1 MKTISL
7 IFKRNKGNQGNTMTS
22 KTVPTDKKLGI
33 FSIIF
38 ALLYIFSELT
48 FNLGLVDFLNSPN
61 TEMDTFHTLELF
73 GRFLSSIGMGGFI
86 TSIICLLLK
95 KMNISFI
102 ISIILFVVFSA
113 LSYGAQTVVFNKI
126 LDGMSPEQ
134 KLSAYAFGV
143 YRNLNLNNQVSLKVL
158 NGENKNYDLVV
169 NSMLG
174 VFTTVPKVEDNITQ
188 TVKKFFH
195 AENNV
200 DQATLGKIYDELNV
214 SLPNF
219 DDYWG
224 IYVIESR
231 KYQNYSGIYKKMYH
245 KKFVEAIGIEPGL
258 SRTQFE
264 QHLKGQIPSIQK
276 AKDIVIVP
284 ANEGIN
290 LKELRIKDIPEGLNK
305 KDWVS
310 FVNKHIDNAIESVQF
325 TEKNIDKLPHSE
337 NIISSV
343 IITPIAILLS
353 MLALFLNIIVFF
365 ARFTKIGAIVLTGGL
380 IFLATSWNYNP
391 YSISPTLN
399 KLIGLE
405 TNLFAVMSPYTKV
418 IHAIAINDNNP
429 NTYQIIRIEKP
440 KMPDMSKLKDE
451 LDSKFKNL
459 SSVDSGEKTE
469 GMAAMDKLQKEIKVD
484 KERIDDKNYYGELRK
499 ENPYAK

>member
-1 MKTISL
+1 
-7 IFKRNKGNQGNTMTS
+7 MTS
-22 KTVPTDKKLGI
+22 KIEISDKKLGL
-33 FSIIF
+33 FSIVF

-86 TSIICLLLK
+86 TSIICILLK
-95 KMNISFI
+95 KVNISFI
-102 ISIILFVVFSA
+102 TSTVLFVVISI

-158 NGENKNYDLVV
+158 NGENKNYDFVM

-174 VFTTVPKVEDNITQ
+174 VFTTVPKIEGDITQ

-214 SLPNF
+214 SLPNL

-231 KYQNYSGIYKKMYH
+231 KYQNYNGVYKKNYH
-245 KKFVEAIGIEPGL
+245 KKFIEAIGMEPGL
-258 SRTQFE
+258 SRAQFE
-264 QHLKGQIPSIQK
+264 QNLKSQIPSIQK
-276 AKDIVIVP
+276 AKDIAIVP

-290 LKELRIKDIPEGLNK
+290 LKELRIRDIPEGLNK
-305 KDWVS
+305 NEWIS
-310 FVNKHIDNAIESVQF
+310 FVNKHIDNAIESVKF
-325 TEKNIDKLPHSE
+325 TEKNIDRLPYAE

-343 IITPIAILLS
+343 VITPIAILLS
-353 MLALFLNIIVFF
+353 MLALLLNIVVFI
-365 ARFTKIGAIVLTGGL
+365 ARFTKIGALVIMGGL
-380 IFLATSWNYNP
+380 IFLATSWNHNP
-391 YSISPTLN
+391 YNINPNLN

-405 TNLFAVMSPYTKV
+405 TNLFSVMTPYTKI
-418 IHAIAINDNNP
+418 IHAIAIDDNNP
-429 NTYQIIRIEKP
+429 NQYQIIRIEKP
-440 KMPDMSKLKDE
+440 KMPDMSKLKEE

-469 GMAAMDKLQKEIKVD
+469 GMATMDKLQKEIKVD
-484 KERIDDKNYYGELRK
+484 KERLDDKNYYGELRK
-499 ENPYAK
+499 ENPYVK